1 VLGRL
6 GFRLVKVFVT
16 GGTGFIGGEV
26 VRQLRARG
34 DDVVC
39 LVRSPEKA
47 TKLRELGCELV
58 EGDLGDGAIL
68 RAGMEGCD
76 GLVHA
81 AAMYEVGIPTK
92 QHPAMY
98 EANVRGSER
107 ALRAAQ
113 EAKVGKIVYVST
125 VGIFGNTHG
134 EVVDESYEHPGK
146 EFTSYYEETK
156 LEGHRVAKRMMA
168 EEGLP
173 CVIVQPG
180 GVYGPGDESQIA
192 DLLKEFFAGRLFML
206 PFPELGIC
214 LSHVEDIAGGILLG
228 LDKGKTGETYVI
240 SGPATNMREAIE
252 TIAKASG
259 RKAPKRDMPTGL
271 MKALTPIGPVVGKL
285 IGQPP
290 NLRELISSAEGVTFW
305 ASYEKAGRELG
316 YAPRGIEEG
325 IRQTLEADER
335 FPDPVAA

>member
-1 VLGRL
+1 
-6 GFRLVKVFVT
+6 VKVFVT
-16 GGTGFIGGEV
+16 GGTGFIGGEA

-34 DDVVC
+34 DDLVC
-39 LVRSPEKA
+39 LVRSAEKA
-47 TKLRELGCELV
+47 TKLKELGCELA
-58 EGDLGDGAIL
+58 EGDLSNAEAL

-81 AAMYEVGIPTK
+81 AAMYEIGIPAK

-98 EANVRGSER
+98 EANVRGSELV
-107 ALRAAQ
+107 LRAAQ

-156 LEGHRVAKRMMA
+156 LEGHRIAKRMMV

-180 GVYGPGDESQIA
+180 GVYGPGDESQVA
-192 DLLKEFFAGRLFML
+192 DLLKEFFAGRLVLL

-240 SGPATNMREAIE
+240 SGPATRMREAIE
-252 TIAKASG
+252 TIAKVSG
-259 RKAPKRDMPTGL
+259 RKSPKRDMPTGL

-290 NLRELISSAEGVTFW
+290 NLRELISSADGVTFW

-325 IRQTLEADER
+325 IRQTLQADDR
-335 FPDPVAA
+335 FPDPVA

>member
-1 VLGRL
+1 
-6 GFRLVKVFVT
+6 VKVFVT

-26 VRQLRARG
+26 VRRLRARG
-34 DDVVC
+34 DEVTC
-39 LVRSPEKA
+39 LVRTPAKA
-47 TKLRELGCELV
+47 TVLTELGCELV
-58 EGDLGDGAIL
+58 EGDLGNAEAL

-81 AAMYEVGIPTK
+81 AAMYEVGIPAK

-98 EANVRGSER
+98 EANVRGSELV
-107 ALRAAQ
+107 LRAAQ

-134 EVVDESYEHPGK
+134 KTVDESYEHPGK

-156 LEGHRVAKRMMA
+156 LEGHRIAKRMMV

-192 DLLKEFFAGRLFML
+192 DLLKEFFAGRLFLL

-214 LSHVEDIAGGILLG
+214 LSHVADIAGGILLG
-228 LDKGKTGETYVI
+228 LDKGKIGETYVI
-240 SGPATNMREAIE
+240 SGPATTMRDAIE
-252 TIAKASG
+252 TIASVSG

-290 NLRELISSAEGVTFW
+290 NLRELISSADGVTFW
-305 ASYEKAGRELG
+305 ASYEKAARELG
-316 YAPRGIEEG
+316 YAPRGMEEG

-335 FPDPVAA
+335 FPDPVA